1 MALMW
6 KYHKKKLLLSVIFI
20 LIFSVVNTDCSVTD
34 KLHSNKY
41 ESHPSSNETGITKS
55 EKSGDLS
62 YSIAPSAVI
71 PSQSS
76 SSSSGNF
83 IDSIDYNQY
92 INKVWVIKDHYNDF
106 VTYPSFCISKIANG
120 QITGRFNFIVG
131 ITNNESNHGHLTG
144 TISKDTAICQFDD
157 DDGVKGTMNLVF
169 KTNNEIEVTIEFSD
183 KSQADTFKVKGE
195 TKYQY
200 VPFNINN
207 MPSFVPIEDE
217 SFMVDLNSWGS
228 VKFVSGIDTGEKMK
242 PVVFYLTDKNGNVLY
257 EFYVGFSTYADVG
270 AVSFQDVNKDGLKD
284 IIIILNGKNPDDV
297 YGRYKA
303 TINFQNADG
312 SFTHDSNLDK
322 EINDSGNNKD
332 IKTVTEYLSKKF

>member
-62 YSIAPSAVI
+62 SSIAPSAVI

-92 INKVWVIKDHYNDF
+92 INKVWVIKDHYDNF

-120 QITGRFNFIVG
+120 QITGRFHTTIN
-131 ITNNESNHGHLTG
+131 ITSNYGHLTG
-144 TISKDTAICQFDD
+144 TISKDTAICKFDD
-157 DDGVKGTMNLVF
+157 DYGANGTMNLVF
-169 KTNNEIEVTIEFSD
+169 KTYNEIEVTIEFSD
-183 KSQADTFKVKGE
+183 KSQADTFNPKGE

-207 MPSFVPIEDE
+207 MPSFVPIEGK

-228 VKFVSGIDTGEKMK
+228 VKFVSGIDTGEKTK

-257 EFYVGFSTYADVG
+257 EFSVGYFTYADVG

-303 TINFQNADG
+303 TINFQNSDG
-312 SFTHDSNLDK
+312 SFTHDSDLDK
-322 EINDSGNNKD
+322 EINNSGNNKD
-332 IKTVTEYLSKKF
+332 IKAVTEYLSKKF